1 MVCLYVCRVVHKQ
14 WQVCCKSV
22 SQVSRSNGKE
32 LYGTVSGISCP
43 NILVVARITFLPV
56 FVSFC
61 TSTDSC
67 LVRQYSSGSVL
78 RVLLLKVLCKTKDT
92 VKYQICLI

>member
-1 MVCLYVCRVVHKQ
+1 M
-14 WQVCCKSV
+14 CCKSV

-67 LVRQYSSGSVL
+67 LVCQYSI
-78 RVLLLKVLCKTKDT
+78 LLVVC
-92 VKYQICLI
+92 